1 MELKRPCA
9 MYAATRVRMHPTEIR
24 QLRHCVR
31 MPILSVL
38 ARVLGVIQLPESLR
52 LRINP
57 QMNERVRTPHTGE
70 FRRRATAVP
79 APRRSVDA
87 RF

>member
-1 MELKRPCA
+1 M
-9 MYAATRVRMHPTEIR
+9 
-24 QLRHCVR
+24 RHCVR

-38 ARVLGVIQLPESLR
+38 ARVPGVIQLPESLR

-79 APRRSVDA
+79 APRRSADA
-87 RF
+87 RL